1 MSLKCFKYS
10 FFKEDEDEIL
20 GDDWMK
26 APLKF
31 EDEGLKLAKDANTK
45 VQLNELDKVN
55 LLFSLTFLT
64 KYVAVM

>member
-1 MSLKCFKYS
+1 
-10 FFKEDEDEIL
+10 
-20 GDDWMK
+20 MK